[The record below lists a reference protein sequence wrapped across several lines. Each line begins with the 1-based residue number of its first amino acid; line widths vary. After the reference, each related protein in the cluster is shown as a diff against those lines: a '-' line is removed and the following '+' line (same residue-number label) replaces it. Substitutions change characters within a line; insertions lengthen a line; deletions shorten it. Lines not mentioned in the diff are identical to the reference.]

1 MVSKYISPDSCNTIV
16 TPHANVFSSIL
27 QLRLNIKNP
36 QQQRVYRYF
45 FKRGLTDVTTQAQIV
60 RQMME
65 LRDTYGTSIIV
76 VPHNLGVAAC
86 MSDNIVVMRHG
97 KIEDQGGWAHIL
109 SHSENAYTRTLLDA
123 VPSLG
128 GMRYV

>member
-16 TPHANVFSSIL
+16 TPHANVFSNIP
-27 QLRLNIKNP
+27 QLRLNIKNS

-76 VPHNLGVAAC
+76 VPHNLGVAAY

-97 KIEDQGGWAHIL
+97 KIEDQGGRAHIL

>member
-16 TPHANVFSSIL
+16 TPHANVFSNIP

-36 QQQRVYRYF
+36 QQQRGYRYF

-65 LRDTYGTSIIV
+65 LRDTYGTSIIM
-76 VPHNLGVAAC
+76 VPHNLGVAAY
-86 MSDNIVVMRHG
+86 MSDNIVVIRHG
-97 KIEDQGGWAHIL
+97 KIEDQGGRAHIL

-128 GMRYV
+128 GMRYA

>member
-1 MVSKYISPDSCNTIV
+1 MDLTKAEELSLWKSHHT
-16 TPHANVFSSIL
+16 
-27 QLRLNIKNP
+27 
-36 QQQRVYRYF
+36 
-45 FKRGLTDVTTQAQIV
+45 RGGRAYPRPV

-76 VPHNLGVAAC
+76 VPHNLGVAAY

-97 KIEDQGGWAHIL
+97 KIEDQGGRAHIL

>member
-1 MVSKYISPDSCNTIV
+1 M
-16 TPHANVFSSIL
+16 
-27 QLRLNIKNP
+27 
-36 QQQRVYRYF
+36 
-45 FKRGLTDVTTQAQIV
+45 TTQAQIV

-76 VPHNLGVAAC
+76 VPHNLGVAAY

-97 KIEDQGGWAHIL
+97 KIEDQGGRAHIL

-123 VPSLG
+123 VPSLRA
-128 GMRYV
+128 MRYV

>member
-16 TPHANVFSSIL
+16 TPHANVFSNIP

-65 LRDTYGTSIIV
+65 LRDTYGTIIIV
-76 VPHNLGVAAC
+76 VPHNLGVAAY
-86 MSDNIVVMRHG
+86 MSDNM
-97 KIEDQGGWAHIL
+97 L
-109 SHSENAYTRTLLDA
+109 
-123 VPSLG
+123 
-128 GMRYV
+128 

>member
-16 TPHANVFSSIL
+16 TPHANVFSSIP

-36 QQQRVYRYF
+36 QQQRAYRYF

-76 VPHNLGVAAC
+76 VPHNLGVAAY

-97 KIEDQGGWAHIL
+97 KIEDQGGRAHIL

>member
-1 MVSKYISPDSCNTIV
+1 M
-16 TPHANVFSSIL
+16 
-27 QLRLNIKNP
+27 
-36 QQQRVYRYF
+36 
-45 FKRGLTDVTTQAQIV
+45 TTQAQLV

-76 VPHNLGVAAC
+76 VPHNLGVAAY
-86 MSDNIVVMRHG
+86 MSDNIVVMRRG
-97 KIEDQGGWAHIL
+97 QIEDQGDREHIL
-109 SHSENAYTRTLLDA
+109 RHSENAYTRTLLDA

>member
-1 MVSKYISPDSCNTIV
+1 MTV
-16 TPHANVFSSIL
+16 
-27 QLRLNIKNP
+27 
-36 QQQRVYRYF
+36 
-45 FKRGLTDVTTQAQIV
+45 QAQIV

-76 VPHNLGVAAC
+76 VPHNLGVAAY
-86 MSDNIVVMRHG
+86 MSDNIVVMRRG
-97 KIEDQGGWAHIL
+97 QIEDQGDRAHIL

-128 GMRYV
+128 GLRYV